1 MFKWQS
7 EENVNSFC
15 SNQHV
20 SLVQNADEIIGR
32 NLSAFSSVKISNNSA
47 NRCVAVEPSITNV
60 GRIDEDA
67 ASEMQIQGDEVPV
80 WTYRGATDA
89 GAVKTKGYDLKKEL
103 LKNQIPANL
112 NTGKSL
118 FFETSRIIFIIEYWV
133 ESIIKKKCLEF
144 FKISSFSR
152 F

>member
-1 MFKWQS
+1 MFFMFKWQS
-7 EENVNSFC
+7 EENVSSFC

-47 NRCVAVEPSITNV
+47 NGCVAVEPSITNV

-67 ASEMQIQGDEVPV
+67 ASEMQIQGDDVPV

-89 GAVKTKGYDLKKEL
+89 GAVKTKGYDFKKEL
-103 LKNQIPANL
+103 LKNQIPANS
-112 NTGKSL
+112 NAGRKN
-118 FFETSRIIFIIEYWV
+118 IFNILKTYFL
-133 ESIIKKKCLEF
+133 K
-144 FKISSFSR
+144 
-152 F
+152 